1 MYVYISFVYAYIVF
15 IIIIIISRVRMLNN
29 FTWKFIVLITISTD
43 AKPRQ

>member
-1 MYVYISFVYAYIVF
+1 MHVYISFVYAYIVF
-15 IIIIIISRVRMLNN
+15 IIIIISRVRMLNN